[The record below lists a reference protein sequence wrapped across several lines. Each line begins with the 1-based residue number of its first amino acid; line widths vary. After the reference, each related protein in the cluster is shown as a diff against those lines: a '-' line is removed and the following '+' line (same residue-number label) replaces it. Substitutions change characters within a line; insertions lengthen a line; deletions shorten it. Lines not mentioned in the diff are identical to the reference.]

1 MNMKIKIIS
10 IWIVKVIIAVILLQT
25 LFFKFTAHPDSVL
38 LFSELGIEPWG
49 RILLGIIELFVAVGI
64 LIPSTAFFAS
74 MGAVILM
81 VGAIFSHLFFIGVVF
96 NDDGGG
102 LFILAVVTFILS
114 LIVAYFEI
122 KKK

>member
-1 MNMKIKIIS
+1 MKIKIIS

-25 LFFKFTAHPDSVL
+25 LFFKFTTHPDSVL